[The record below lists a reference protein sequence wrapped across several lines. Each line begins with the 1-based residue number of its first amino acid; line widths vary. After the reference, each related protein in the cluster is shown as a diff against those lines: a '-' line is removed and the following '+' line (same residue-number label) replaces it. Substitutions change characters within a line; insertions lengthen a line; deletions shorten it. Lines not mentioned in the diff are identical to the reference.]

1 MNYDFFLMRHAYSRH
16 NFEKDQW
23 KQRFGDKSYKTLNE
37 YRISKFAPE
46 LIDSP

>member
-1 MNYDFFLMRHAYSRH
+1 MDYQFLLMRHAYSRH
-16 NFEKDQW
+16 NLEKDQW
-23 KQRFGDKSYKTLNE
+23 KQRFGDKSYKGLSE